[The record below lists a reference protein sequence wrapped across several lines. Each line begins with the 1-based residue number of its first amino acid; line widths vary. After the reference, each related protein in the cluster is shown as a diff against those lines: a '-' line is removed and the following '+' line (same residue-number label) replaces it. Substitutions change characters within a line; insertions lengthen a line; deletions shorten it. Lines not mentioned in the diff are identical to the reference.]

1 MGFFNG
7 IKRALG
13 FSENGDEHD
22 DELDG
27 IDGRAA
33 RSPYVNPFKNDK
45 PAADEPNKTPSQP
58 YTAPTTSLGDAE
70 EGIVPMSKHMAAK
83 QAAATHSTPDSTPS
97 HTPAHTPAQVHQ
109 AVPAGLEK
117 DINAVLQSYFASHGS
132 QQTDDDSLR
141 SRLKQSE
148 DQRRALQARYNT
160 LSQRVSDM
168 ESEAEKAEVEK
179 KALLNK
185 LKVAQMQ
192 ANKSDNDALNQQ
204 IDSIAAEYKEKM
216 ELTNALLNEIRSEAV
231 RKSKEAEQLREQL
244 LELQKSDKQSQENS
258 TILQQKIKDAQA
270 SISK

>member
-45 PAADEPNKTPSQP
+45 PTTDEPNKTPSQP
-58 YTAPTTSLGDAE
+58 YTAPTTSLGDDE

-117 DINAVLQSYFASHGS
+117 DINAVLQ
-132 QQTDDDSLR
+132 
-141 SRLKQSE
+141 
-148 DQRRALQARYNT
+148 
-160 LSQRVSDM
+160 
-168 ESEAEKAEVEK
+168 
-179 KALLNK
+179 
-185 LKVAQMQ
+185 
-192 ANKSDNDALNQQ
+192 
-204 IDSIAAEYKEKM
+204 
-216 ELTNALLNEIRSEAV
+216 
-231 RKSKEAEQLREQL
+231 
-244 LELQKSDKQSQENS
+244 
-258 TILQQKIKDAQA
+258 
-270 SISK
+270 

>member
-83 QAAATHSTPDSTPS
+83 RGPTTCSPSTLQHAIAACLRY
-97 HTPAHTPAQVHQ
+97 
-109 AVPAGLEK
+109 GK
-117 DINAVLQSYFASHGS
+117 
-132 QQTDDDSLR
+132 R
-141 SRLKQSE
+141 SRKG
-148 DQRRALQARYNT
+148 
-160 LSQRVSDM
+160 
-168 ESEAEKAEVEK
+168 
-179 KALLNK
+179 
-185 LKVAQMQ
+185 
-192 ANKSDNDALNQQ
+192 
-204 IDSIAAEYKEKM
+204 
-216 ELTNALLNEIRSEAV
+216 
-231 RKSKEAEQLREQL
+231 
-244 LELQKSDKQSQENS
+244 
-258 TILQQKIKDAQA
+258 
-270 SISK
+270 